1 MKDCP
6 QTQNGAL
13 LLLRLIV
20 GSVFIWAGY
29 AKWFI
34 WSAPMEGMT
43 PMMINLTKLLSIV
56 EPLGGI
62 ALILGFLTRWAGAG
76 LAIIM
81 TGSLYFVY
89 TMYWNG
95 FFTGMNGVG
104 MDYNVLLLAGS
115 VVLMAF
121 GAGSWSVDA
130 LCCKKECVPSPCK
143 GPGV

>member
-130 LCCKKECVPSPCK
+130 LCCKGKK
-143 GPGV
+143 K